1 MISILKNEVERLRPA
16 SEDIAARTALFLATG
31 GKIEEGPAS
40 GYIPKPITYKTQ
52 MPPAPKPFVRRR
64 VEAVPLPLDRED
76 VREQA
81 RLKLV
86 EHMRQLSA
94 THTQTE
100 AAAALG
106 ISRRNVYK
114 HATMNDITFK
124 KPERGGANNNYRRDQ
139 MGERDA
145 KYAERIRAFLELGLT
160 RRQCCG
166 KLAINNKA
174 FERII
179 AAHGIDYPKARRGS
193 TSCAAYP
200 APSNANV
207 KPGSDCRPAE

>member
-1 MISILKNEVERLRPA
+1 MISILQNEVERLRPA

-40 GYIPKPITYKTQ
+40 GYVPKPITYKTQ

-64 VEAVPLPLDRED
+64 VEAAPLPLDRED

-145 KYAERIRAFLELGLT
+145 KYAERIRAFLELGIT

-193 TSCAAYP
+193 TSCAA
-200 APSNANV
+200 
-207 KPGSDCRPAE
+207 